1 MKGMIIVALVI
12 IGVIVSAIYTYLF
25 QQVYTERYGRR
36 GLSYVL
42 AAILAAGIM
51 WFSLEYEVP
60 SGWEYKVSLAIIIVS
75 ALLNLIWI
83 IRGLLKPDVPVGMKN
98 KCCRFTDIVGNRNCR
113 NNFYSTISFVC
124 FWWWGQEGETI
135 VLAR

>member
-1 MKGMIIVALVI
+1 MILVALVI

-25 QQVYTERYGRR
+25 QQVYTEHYGRR

-75 ALLNLIWI
+75 VLLNLIWI
-83 IRGLLKPDVPVGMKN
+83 IRGLLKPDVPVGMKIN
-98 KCCRFTDIVGNRNCR
+98 AAVSQILLVIGIAGIIFIAL
-113 NNFYSTISFVC
+113 
-124 FWWWGQEGETI
+124 
-135 VLAR
+135 LALYAFGGGGKRRKR

>member
-1 MKGMIIVALVI
+1 MKEMIIVALVI

-51 WFSLEYEVP
+51 WFSLEFEVP

-83 IRGLLKPDVPVGMKN
+83 IRGLLKPDVPVGMKIN
-98 KCCRFTDIVGNRNCR
+98 AAVSQILLVIGIAGIIFIAL
-113 NNFYSTISFVC
+113 
-124 FWWWGQEGETI
+124 
-135 VLAR
+135 LALYAFGGGDKRRKR

>member
-1 MKGMIIVALVI
+1 MKETIIIALVI

-25 QQVYTERYGRR
+25 QQVYKERYGKR

-42 AAILAAGIM
+42 AAALAAGIM

-60 SGWEYKVSLAIIIVS
+60 GGWEYKVSLAIIIVS

-83 IRGLLKPDVPVGMKN
+83 IKGLFKPEVSVGMKIN
-98 KCCRFTDIVGNRNCR
+98 AAVSQILLVLGIAGIIF
-113 NNFYSTISFVC
+113 
-124 FWWWGQEGETI
+124 I
-135 VLAR
+135 VLLSLYAFSGGGKRKKR

>member
-83 IRGLLKPDVPVGMKN
+83 IRGLLKPDVPVGMKIN
-98 KCCRFTDIVGNRNCR
+98 AAVSQILLVIGIAGIFFIAL
-113 NNFYSTISFVC
+113 
-124 FWWWGQEGETI
+124 
-135 VLAR
+135 LALYAFGGGGKRRKR